1 MSFVLN
7 SPYAHSHS
15 ARPRRTGSGTPST
28 MPSTVAAGSPV
39 PAPSDAAMA
48 AGGLLGGLLFDL
60 FGVESFARSAL
71 VLLVPVLVVVLAARV
86 HGFPAGRGPA
96 S

>member
-1 MSFVLN
+1 
-7 SPYAHSHS
+7 
-15 ARPRRTGSGTPST
+15 
-28 MPSTVAAGSPV
+28 
-39 PAPSDAAMA
+39 MA